1 MKRIFKTL
9 AVLLIVLLG
18 MSAGYL
24 GMSRLRGQ
32 EVPAFVDKIPVVG
45 EYLGNPDNTV
55 ELTPLEKENQQLK
68 DQITT
73 NQLQIKTY
81 QDRVKALELSMKA
94 LQTENERL
102 KQQLKKSESLQ
113 QQEAET
119 AELNAKYKDLAKYFA
134 PMKAKDAAKIME
146 QKQMDDDTIIG
157 VLQYMD
163 KDAAAKILAL
173 LEPSKAAS
181 ISKKMLQ

>member
-1 MKRIFKTL
+1 MKKAFKSIAIILIIF
-9 AVLLIVLLG
+9 IG
-18 MSAGYL
+18 MTAGYL

-32 EVPAFVDKIPVVG
+32 KVPAFIDNIPVVG
-45 EYLGNPDNTV
+45 TYLGNPDNKT
-55 ELTPLEKENQQLK
+55 ELSPLEKENQGLK
-68 DQITT
+68 DQLTT
-73 NQLQIKTY
+73 KGLQIKTY
-81 QDRVKALELSMKA
+81 QDRVKALELAMQA
-94 LQTENERL
+94 LQTENDRL
-102 KQQLKKSESLQ
+102 KLQAKKAQSLQ
-113 QQEAET
+113 LQEAGQI
-119 AELNAKYKDLAKYFA
+119 ELGDKYKDLAKYFA

-173 LEPSKAAS
+173 LDPSKAAT